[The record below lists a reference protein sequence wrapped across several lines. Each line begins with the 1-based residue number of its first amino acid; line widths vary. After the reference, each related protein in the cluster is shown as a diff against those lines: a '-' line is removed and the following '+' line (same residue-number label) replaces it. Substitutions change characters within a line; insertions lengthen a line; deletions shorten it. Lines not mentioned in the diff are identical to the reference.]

1 MGAYS
6 LCFAHMSTVICD
18 PAKVD
23 WFLDHAVSTV
33 LPTREQLRELL
44 LSGKRLRVYLGVDP
58 TGPTIH
64 IGHAIAVQKLAEL
77 QELGHE
83 VILLIGNFTA
93 MIGDP
98 TDKGAARKRL
108 TKEDIL
114 QNLQAY
120 KGQLARLIRLEGE
133 NAAQIRF
140 NADWLGAMSFADVV
154 DLASH
159 FTVQQ
164 MSERDMFEKR
174 LQEGKPVY
182 LHEFLYPLM
191 QGYDSVELE
200 VDLEIGGNDQV
211 FNMLAGRTLLREM
224 KGREKF
230 VMACKLLA
238 DPTGKKM
245 GKSEGNM
252 IALADTPED
261 AYGKIMSWTDE
272 MILPG
277 FEILTQASAEEVAD
291 VRARLEG
298 GQNPLTLKKELALRV
313 VTWCFGAEA
322 ADKAAEHFAQ
332 VHQQGELPQDIQ
344 EVRVDASEI
353 SLMDALVLAGLVD
366 SKSEARRQIEQSAV
380 RVNGEVVQDSKCM
393 LTLGDESVLLQK
405 GKRGFVHVRR
415 A

>member
-1 MGAYS
+1 MGPYS
-6 LCFAHMSTVICD
+6 LCFAHMSTVIPD
-18 PAKVD
+18 AKRVD

-33 LPTREQLRELL
+33 LPTREWLRERL
-44 LSGKRLRVYLGVDP
+44 LSGTRLRVYLGIDP
-58 TGPTIH
+58 TGPSIH
-64 IGHAIAVQKLAEL
+64 IGHAVAVQKLAEL
-77 QELGHE
+77 QDLGHE
-83 VILLIGNFTA
+83 VILLLGDFTA

-98 TDKGAARKRL
+98 TDKTAARKRL
-108 TKEDIL
+108 TKEDVL

-120 KGQLARLIRLEGE
+120 KSQLGRLIRLEGE

-140 NADWLGAMSFADVV
+140 NNEWLGSMSFADVV
-154 DLASH
+154 ELASH

-164 MSERDMFEKR
+164 MSERDMFDKR
-174 LQEGKPVY
+174 LEEGKPVY

-191 QGYDSVELE
+191 QGYDSVALE

-211 FNMLAGRTLLREM
+211 FNMLAGRTLLREI
-224 KGREKF
+224 KGKDKA
-230 VMACKLLA
+230 VMACTLLA

-252 IALADTPED
+252 IALSDAPED

-277 FEILTQASAEEVAD
+277 FEVLTQASAEEVAD

-298 GQNPLTLKKELALRV
+298 GENPLTLKKELALRV
-313 VTWCFGAEA
+313 VTWCFGADA

-332 VHQQGELPQDIQ
+332 VHQQGELPQDIA
-344 EVRVDASEI
+344 EYTVETSE
-353 SLMDALVLAGLVD
+353 LALVDALVLTGLVD
-366 SKSEARRQIEQSAV
+366 SKSEARRQIEQLAV
-380 RVNGEVVQDSKCM
+380 RVNSEVIEDVKHV
-393 LTLGDESVLLQK
+393 LTLGDEPVLLQK
-405 GKRGFVHVRR
+405 GKRGFAHVRR

>member
-1 MGAYS
+1 
-6 LCFAHMSTVICD
+6 MSTVICD
-18 PAKVD
+18 PARVD
-23 WFLDHAVSTV
+23 WFLDRAVSTV

-64 IGHAIAVQKLAEL
+64 IGHAVAVQKLAEL
-77 QELGHE
+77 QDLGHE
-83 VILLIGNFTA
+83 VIFLMGNFTA

-108 TKEDIL
+108 TKDEVL

-120 KGQLARLIRLEGE
+120 KSQLARLIRLEGE

-140 NADWLGAMSFADVV
+140 NADWLEAMSFADVV
-154 DLASH
+154 ELASH

-191 QGYDSVELE
+191 QGYDSVALE

-291 VRARLEG
+291 IRARLDG
-298 GQNPLTLKKELALRV
+298 GENPLILKKELALRV
-313 VTWCFGAEA
+313 VTWCFGADA
-322 ADKAAEHFAQ
+322 AEKAAEHFAQ
-332 VHQQGELPQDIQ
+332 VHQQGELPQEIA
-344 EVRVDASEI
+344 EYVTSEAEMA
-353 SLMDALVLAGLVD
+353 LMDALVFTGLVD

-380 RVNGEVVQDSKCM
+380 RVNGELAQDSKQVIV
-393 LTLGDESVLLQK
+393 LGDEPVLVQK
-405 GKRGFVHVRR
+405 GKRGFASLRR